1 MAVSRDELSA
11 TLVAYAIKNPPP
23 GAPLYWYDLYLDKNP
38 KGSEPGHIGRQSRF
52 TWLTENTKREFESVT
67 RLCNSLVDVFN
78 KADVYAGSASSMP
91 LALNLLKNAADEFH
105 FEAEK
110 FLNSQNRRQ
119 RQLKLSADPI
129 PVPDK
134 ILTVSAG
141 NVLSGTSHHPASPE
155 EFEGVMK
162 KLEAGKQNLLVL
174 PPLNVRLNDIE
185 RLLIKCHDCLANSA
199 NPESRMQYDNTLR
212 DALSLAD
219 EVMIDCSF
227 VSEVTSK
234 SIKKLDMY
242 ANPMQQDYRSY
253 VDSGKA
259 DPPILV
265 VNYEDLKRLVYSPSD
280 DD

>member
-1 MAVSRDELSA
+1 MAVSRDDLSA

-23 GAPLYWYDLYLDKNP
+23 GAPLYWYDLYLEKTP

-52 TWLTENTKREFESVT
+52 TCLTEHAKREFESVA
-67 RLCNSLVDVFN
+67 RLCQSLVDVFN
-78 KADVYAGSASSMP
+78 KADLYANSASSMP
-91 LALNLLKNAADEFH
+91 LALSLLKNAADEFH
-105 FEAEK
+105 FEAEH
-110 FLNSQNRRQ
+110 FLNGQNRRQ
-119 RQLKLSADPI
+119 SQLKLNSDSI
-129 PVPDK
+129 PVPAK

-141 NVLSGTSHHPASPE
+141 NVLSGTSHLPSSPE

-162 KLEAGKQNLLVL
+162 NLEANRPNLLVL

-185 RLLIKCHDCLANSA
+185 RLLLKCQDCLANP
-199 NPESRMQYDNTLR
+199 NPESRIKYENTLR
-212 DALSLAD
+212 DVLTRAD